1 MTAVSGT
8 LPGRASPAGEPPV
21 LVRRQGLAGRITL
34 NRPRALNTLDEEMLG
49 AIETALADWR
59 HDPDVRL
66 VILDAAGTRA
76 FCAGGDITAVHGRVL
91 SGDIAGARAHCA
103 REYALDATIAGYPK
117 PVVVLMDG
125 VTMGGGIGL
134 ASHASHPVV
143 TTRSTVAMPE
153 CVIGWIPDSGA
164 SLLLARMPG
173 HLGDWLAL
181 TGEKVGA
188 HDAVAL
194 GLARH
199 LVASDDLETLVERL
213 CRDGDTA
220 ALTDLER
227 PPASGDLVRRRAA
240 IDGMIAETGGVPDI
254 LARLDGAR
262 DAAASGPDAAW
273 AARAAAAIRKASPLA
288 LALALLSIGRARSEA
303 TLAVALDTELAIVS
317 RLMSHE
323 DFAEGIRAAMIDRDR
338 RPVWHHA
345 HEHVFKAEELA
356 GFLDSSR

>member
-1 MTAVSGT
+1 MTAVSHT
-8 LPGRASPAGEPPV
+8 LPGRSSPAGEPTV

-34 NRPRALNTLDEEMLG
+34 NRPRALNTLDEPMLG

-59 HDPDVRL
+59 HDPGVRL

-76 FCAGGDITAVHGRVL
+76 FCAGGDIAAVHGRVL
-91 SGDIAGARAHCA
+91 SGDSAGARSHCA
-103 REYALDATIAGYPK
+103 REYALDAVIAGYPK

-143 TTRSTVAMPE
+143 TERSTVAMPE

-181 TGEKVGA
+181 TGEKIGA
-188 HDAVAL
+188 HDAISL

-199 LVASDDLETLVERL
+199 LVASRDLETLVERL
-213 CRDGDTA
+213 CQDGETA
-220 ALTDLER
+220 ALSDMEET
-227 PPASGDLVRRRAA
+227 PAPGSLLSSQARVDAVFASV
-240 IDGMIAETGGVPDI
+240 GVPAA
-254 LARLDGAR
+254 LSRLDGIR
-262 DAAASGPDAAW
+262 DGGDADPDAAW
-273 AARAAAAIRKASPLA
+273 ASRTAAAIRKASPLSLA
-288 LALALLSIGRARSEA
+288 LALAAIGKARAQGTLEAALACELS
-303 TLAVALDTELAIVS
+303 IVS
-317 RLMSHE
+317 RLLSHE

-338 RPVWHHA
+338 KPVWHHA
-345 HEHVFKAEELA
+345 HDHVFKAEELA